1 MRQSQLI
8 FEAPPILVVYRSS
21 QRLGPLSAQETT
33 RRVLVV
39 EGDKQLRLVWLSDH
53 AHKVCLIIRLFVVFV
68 VEARDDVRL
77 EVQGSVQNLTEALD
91 VHRLSKVAVH
101 EIVSAFRVRTL
112 QQVLELLERGHTAHL
127 LLRHFSALAD
137 YLFDV

>member
-1 MRQSQLI
+1 MRQGQLI
-8 FEAPPILVVYRSS
+8 FEAPPVLVVNLPS

-39 EGDKQLRLVWLSDH
+39 EGDKQLRLVWLSDP
-53 AHKVCLIIRLFVVFV
+53 AHKVCLVIRLFVVFV

-101 EIVSAFRVRTL
+101 EIVSAFMVRTL
-112 QQVLELLERGHTAHL
+112 QQVLELLERGHAAHL
-127 LLRHFSALAD
+127 LLRHFSAVAD
-137 YLFDV
+137 YLLDV